1 MKRPCSCVLG
11 ALIAVTWEMGGR
23 AFCQKGQPPDTT
35 VTALFRAAQKD
46 AASGK
51 LEQAA
56 EEYKHVLRLDPD
68 LIEARVNL
76 GLTYH
81 SLGQYKLAIEELEK
95 ALHQRP
101 DRVGANL
108 FLGIDY
114 LKAGLP
120 DRG

>member
-1 MKRPCSCVLG
+1 
-11 ALIAVTWEMGGR
+11 
-23 AFCQKGQPPDTT
+23 
-35 VTALFRAAQKD
+35 
-46 AASGK
+46 
-51 LEQAA
+51 
-56 EEYKHVLRLDPD
+56 
-68 LIEARVNL
+68 L

>member
-1 MKRPCSCVLG
+1 MPVRGTDRGYLGNGGAGLLPKR
-11 ALIAVTWEMGGR
+11 
-23 AFCQKGQPPDTT
+23 PPDTT
-35 VTALFRAAQKD
+35 VTALFHAAQKD

-95 ALHQRP
+95 APISDPTGSEPTCSWELTT
-101 DRVGANL
+101 
-108 FLGIDY
+108 
-114 LKAGLP
+114 
-120 DRG
+120 